1 MLNSYEKQQVIDGLE
16 KVGTVITGL
25 SKLLANHVAK
35 EQSYTPPAAAATAQV
50 SIRNGTVLHLQFG
63 NSSSYKRGNT
73 TVTAMAAKAIQQL
86 ISENGGSTNAS
97 FAGTGKRYLKVS
109 YSSFNGRV
117 EIPAIGF
124 SAYVTAS

>member
-1 MLNSYEKQQVIDGLE
+1 MSLNAYEKQQVIDGLA
-16 KVGTVITGL
+16 KIGTAVTGL
-25 SKLLANHVAK
+25 SKLLANNVA
-35 EQSYTPPAAAATAQV
+35 QTVSAPAPTPETAQV
-50 SIRNGTVLHLQFG
+50 SIRNGNVLHLQFG

-86 ISENGGSTNAS
+86 ISENGGSTNSS
-97 FAGTGKRYLKVS
+97 FAGTGRRYLKVS

-124 SAYVTAS
+124 TAYVSAS